1 MSLATV
7 FTRARLGLE
16 APQVTCEVRLSGGL
30 PGLIIV
36 GLVETAVKESRE
48 RVKAAIGQSGFD
60 FPDRKITVN
69 LAPADLPKG
78 GSRFDL
84 AIAIGILVASGQV
97 PGDRLDRHE
106 FYGELAFSGVLRP
119 IDGVLPAVVQANE
132 NNHRCIVP
140 IGCSAEV
147 SLLECG
153 GTLLAGH
160 LLEVTRYLMGIAD
173 LTDADSHAERRAIG
187 DPEDVPGPA
196 IADLEDVHG
205 QQQGRRALE
214 IAATGGHHMLMI
226 GPPGTGK
233 TMLAMRLPGLLPGLS
248 RAQEIEVVLL
258 YSLTP
263 TKIDRRRLLRP
274 FRAPHHTAS
283 AAALVGGGRPPKPGE
298 ISLAHNGV
306 LFLDELPEFARNGLE
321 ALREPL
327 EAGSVSIARA
337 DRTVRFPADF
347 QLIAAMNPCACGFYG
362 DAQRE
367 CRCAPDQV
375 RRYQRRISG
384 PFLDRLDITL
394 SLSRESVSLPEFDG
408 PKPEDTASV
417 RARVQ
422 SAVKFG
428 RKRGEVTNSRLD
440 HKQVRQW
447 CWPDGPGRE
456 LLQKAAERFSLSLR
470 ACDRT
475 LRVARTIADL
485 DHSERVQ
492 VQHISEALALSR
504 HALAKE

>member
-97 PGDRLDRHE
+97 PGDQLDGYE
-106 FYGELAFSGVLRP
+106 FYGELAFSGTLRAVNG
-119 IDGVLPAVVQANE
+119 ILPAVVQAGHH
-132 NNHRCIVP
+132 NHRCIVP
-140 IGCSAEV
+140 AGSASDV
-147 SLLECG
+147 SLLERA
-153 GTLLAGH
+153 GTLLADH
-160 LLEVTRYLMGIAD
+160 LLDVARYLMGHAE
-173 LTDADSHAERRAIG
+173 LADADSHPRARPI
-187 DPEDVPGPA
+187 DSTAPA
-196 IADLEDVHG
+196 TADLADVHG

-214 IAATGGHHMLMI
+214 VAATGEHHMLMV

-233 TMLAMRLPGLLPGLS
+233 TMLAMRLPGLLPPLQ
-248 RAQEIEVVLL
+248 RVQEIDVVLL
-258 YSLTP
+258 YSLSP
-263 TKIDRRRLLRP
+263 AKRDLRQGQRP

-283 AAALVGGGRPPKPGE
+283 VAALVGGGRPPQPGE
-298 ISLAHNGV
+298 ISLAHHGV

-337 DRTVRFPADF
+337 DQTVRFPAQF
-347 QLIAAMNPCACGFYG
+347 QLIAAMNPCVCGFHG
-362 DAQRE
+362 DARRE

-375 RRYQRRISG
+375 RRYQQRISG
-384 PFLDRLDITL
+384 PLLDRLDITL
-394 SLSRESVSLPEFDG
+394 PLSRENVSLCADDQE
-408 PKPEDTASV
+408 KPEDTATV
-417 RARVQ
+417 RKRVLA
-422 SAVKFG
+422 AVKF
-428 RKRGEVTNSRLD
+428 RRQRCEVSNGRLD

-447 CWPDGPGRE
+447 CWPGPQGRE
-456 LLQKAAERFSLSLR
+456 LLQMAAERFSLSLR

-485 DHSERVQ
+485 DHSERIDRRHV
-492 VQHISEALALSR
+492 SEALAFSKRGLSGQ
-504 HALAKE
+504 

>member
-7 FTRARLGLE
+7 YTRARLSLE
-16 APQVTCEVRLSGGL
+16 APQVTCEVHLSGGL

-48 RVKAAIGQSGFD
+48 RVKAAIKQSGFT

-97 PGDRLDRHE
+97 PAGRLRRHE
-106 FYGELAFSGVLRP
+106 FYGELAFSGALRP
-119 IDGVLPAVVQANE
+119 IDGVLPAVVQAHK
-132 NNHRCIVP
+132 NNHQCIVP
-140 IGCSAEV
+140 TGCCADV
-147 SLLECG
+147 ALLECAE
-153 GTLLAGH
+153 TLLADH
-160 LLEVTRYLMGIAD
+160 LLDVARYLMGTAELVDAASCAERPAIDVVFPPAAD
-173 LTDADSHAERRAIG
+173 LAD
-187 DPEDVPGPA
+187 VQ
-196 IADLEDVHG
+196 G

-233 TMLAMRLPGLLPGLS
+233 TLLATRLPGLLPRLS
-248 RAQEIEVVLL
+248 RSQEIEVVLL

-263 TKIDRRRLLRP
+263 AKNNRRRLQRP

-283 AAALVGGGRPPKPGE
+283 AAALVGGGRPPRPGE
-298 ISLAHNGV
+298 ISLAHQGV

-327 EAGSVSIARA
+327 ESGSITIARA

-347 QLIAAMNPCACGFYG
+347 QLIAAMNPCVCGFHG
-362 DAQRE
+362 DARRE

-375 RRYQRRISG
+375 RRYQNRISG
-384 PFLDRLDITL
+384 PFLDRIDITL
-394 SLSRESVSLPEFDG
+394 SLSRESVSLTNNTDV
-408 PKPEDTASV
+408 KPEDTASV
-417 RARVQ
+417 GKRVQ
-422 SAVKFG
+422 SSVDFRRQRSAVA
-428 RKRGEVTNSRLD
+428 NARLN

-447 CWPDGPGRE
+447 CWPDRRGRD

-485 DHSERVQ
+485 DMSERVGERH
-492 VQHISEALALSR
+492 VSEALAISR
-504 HALAKE
+504 PGLLGH

>member
-7 FTRARLGLE
+7 YTRARLGLE
-16 APQVTCEVRLSGGL
+16 APQVTCEVHLAGGL

-48 RVKAAIGQSGFD
+48 RVRAAIKQSGFV

-106 FYGELAFSGVLRP
+106 FYGELAFSGALRA
-119 IDGVLPAVVQANE
+119 IDGVLPAVVKANE

-140 IGCSAEV
+140 TGCSAEV
-147 SLLECG
+147 SLLQCA
-153 GTLLAGH
+153 GTLLANH
-160 LLEVTRYLMGIAD
+160 LIDVTRHLMGTAELADVKSCPVRTPVDVAHPPAAD
-173 LTDADSHAERRAIG
+173 LA
-187 DPEDVPGPA
+187 
-196 IADLEDVHG
+196 DVHG

-214 IAATGGHHMLMI
+214 IAATGGHHMLMV

-233 TMLAMRLPGLLPGLS
+233 TLLATRLPGLLPRLS
-248 RAQEIEVVLL
+248 PPQAIEVLLL

-263 TKIDRRRLLRP
+263 IKINRGRLQRP
-274 FRAPHHTAS
+274 FRAPHHTAT
-283 AAALVGGGRPPKPGE
+283 AAALVGGGRPPRPGE
-298 ISLAHNGV
+298 ISLAHQGV
-306 LFLDELPEFARNGLE
+306 LFLDELPEFTRNGLE

-327 EAGSVSIARA
+327 ESGSITIARA
-337 DRTVRFPADF
+337 DQTVRFPADF
-347 QLIAAMNPCACGFYG
+347 QLIAAMNPCVCGFHG
-362 DAQRE
+362 DTQRE
-367 CRCAPDQV
+367 CCCAPDQV
-375 RRYQRRISG
+375 RRYQNRISG
-384 PFLDRLDITL
+384 PFLDRIDITL
-394 SLSRESVSLPEFDG
+394 SLPRESITLTNDTDAT
-408 PKPEDTASV
+408 PEDTAVV
-417 RARVQ
+417 RKRVQ
-422 SAVKFG
+422 ASVEFRCRRSPVA
-428 RKRGEVTNSRLD
+428 NARLN

-447 CWPDGPGRE
+447 CWPDRRGRD
-456 LLQKAAERFSLSLR
+456 LLQQAAERFSLSLR

-485 DHSERVQ
+485 ERSERVKK
-492 VQHISEALALSR
+492 QHVSESLAISRPGLKRTE
-504 HALAKE
+504 

>member
-1 MSLATV
+1 
-7 FTRARLGLE
+7 
-16 APQVTCEVRLSGGL
+16 
-30 PGLIIV
+30 
-36 GLVETAVKESRE
+36 
-48 RVKAAIGQSGFD
+48 
-60 FPDRKITVN
+60 
-69 LAPADLPKG
+69 
-78 GSRFDL
+78 
-84 AIAIGILVASGQV
+84 
-97 PGDRLDRHE
+97 
-106 FYGELAFSGVLRP
+106 
-119 IDGVLPAVVQANE
+119 
-132 NNHRCIVP
+132 
-140 IGCSAEV
+140 
-147 SLLECG
+147 
-153 GTLLAGH
+153 
-160 LLEVTRYLMGIAD
+160 MGIAD
-173 LTDADSHAERRAIG
+173 LTDADSHAEPRAIG

-283 AAALVGGGRPPKPGE
+283 AAALVGGGRLPKPGE

-394 SLSRESVSLPEFDG
+394 SLSRENVSLPESDG

-428 RKRGEVTNSRLD
+428 RKRGEITNSRLD

-447 CWPDGPGRE
+447 CWPDRPGRE

-485 DHSERVQ
+485 DHSGRVQ